1 MNNNNKNKQAK
12 LSCCQNFL
20 QKINCCF
27 GKKQKQQTQPLI
39 TNEKYQSPF
48 AFHGLQNS
56 LSPAKVTLHNFLLK
70 KSGQKIKSISK
81 DVHSIFIDRS
91 SLNPAQLKE
100 LMPYIFPYMHELII
114 THEQSISVLPFCV
127 TQYLAKRITQF
138 TKNLIVDA
146 ITGPGTLSI
155 EIAQSNAAQVDSYSI
170 DENDNAKYN
179 IQQFHYYS
187 TQVQNIYLTSF
198 FERQEKADAIIIQ
211 YQFLNSFLLD
221 SNLKNYLQKALEL
234 SENIV
239 IVLPSK
245 IQTNDLC
252 AFLSPFSHNHNHIF
266 RQIEIQKINVGGLPL
281 CQIVYIGFI
290 QDEELLNEQ
299 LKNCYLK
306 ELLADQP
313 NLEDQQVQN
322 FKNLLNTV
330 ITQIG
335 MQKTM
340 LLIEKTLETKTQ
352 LDFAINLF
360 LQQIAQLNIVS
371 LENIANQM
379 ECSLMDQT
387 PTLNHPLLYNSQS
400 SLSKKQSSLRISSDL
415 SKTSQQQS
423 KVRVFSF
430 QNKTFE

>member
-12 LSCCQNFL
+12 VSCCQNFL

-39 TNEKYQSPF
+39 TNDKYHSPF
-48 AFHGLQNS
+48 AFHGFPRS
-56 LSPAKVTLHNFLLK
+56 LCTAKVTLQNFLLK
-70 KSGQKIKSISK
+70 KSGEKLKSTSK
-81 DVHSIFIDRS
+81 DVHPLFVDRS

-100 LMPYIFPYMHELII
+100 MMPYIFPYMHELII

-127 TQYLAKRITQF
+127 TQYLAKRITKF
-138 TKNLIVDA
+138 TKNIIVDA

-155 EIAQSNAAQVDSYSI
+155 EIAQSNATQVDSYSI
-170 DENDNAKYN
+170 DQNDNAKYN
-179 IQQFHYYS
+179 IQQFHYCS

-198 FERQEKADAIIIQ
+198 LERQEQADAIIIQ
-211 YQFLNSFLLD
+211 YQFLNSYHLD
-221 SNLKNYLQKALEL
+221 QNLKNYLQKALDL

-239 IVLPSK
+239 IVLPSQ
-245 IQTNDLC
+245 IQTDDLC
-252 AFLSPFSHNHNHIF
+252 AFLSPFSHINNHIF

-281 CQIVYIGFI
+281 CQIVYIGFVY
-290 QDEELLNEQ
+290 DEGLLNEQ
-299 LKNCYLK
+299 LKNCYLRK
-306 ELLADQP
+306 LLADQP
-313 NLEDQQVQN
+313 NLEEQQIQN
-322 FKNLLNTV
+322 FQNLLNTI

-340 LLIEKTLETKTQ
+340 LLIETTLEKKTQ

-371 LENIANQM
+371 MENITNQM

-387 PTLNHPLLYNSQS
+387 PTLNHPLLCNSQS

-423 KVRVFSF
+423 KVRIFSF